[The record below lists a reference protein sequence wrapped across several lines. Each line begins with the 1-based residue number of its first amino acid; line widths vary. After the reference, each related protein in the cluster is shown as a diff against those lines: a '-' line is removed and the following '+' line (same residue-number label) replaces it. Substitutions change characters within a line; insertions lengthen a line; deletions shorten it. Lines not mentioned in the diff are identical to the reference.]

1 MDNAGL
7 PGVATARDH
16 AARLSGALAIGGG
29 YPLLLALTFLM
40 EVRWSI
46 ALAMPAS
53 DEGVLGWLDRVNYL
67 PIVEW
72 LCILDIAHRAAWSRV
87 SAGRLERMAGLALA
101 IHASLFVAP
110 ASHYLTLLLG
120 VAMAL
125 KFGFARNL
133 RSLSACLLLVSFQN
147 QLGKEFFGFS
157 LNNLSAVLDAQGAHY
172 LLLFAGH
179 INDVT
184 GTVVRL
190 RNSPH
195 AIEILWGCAT
205 TFALFEVLAAYGVF
219 SIWLRSNPRWRVL
232 FYAGLLVVAVVLV
245 NWFRL
250 SAMTLSKPSYDY
262 WHSGP
267 GASIISFVY
276 ALLAFLLAKM
286 GARAGAAGV
295 ETAKATSSSSWVG

>member
-1 MDNAGL
+1 MDVL
-7 PGVATARDH
+7 RFPGAAISRSR
-16 AARLSGALAIGGG
+16 AARLLGALAIGGG

-53 DEGVLGWLDRVNYL
+53 DEGVLGWLDHVNYL
-67 PIVEW
+67 PIAEW
-72 LCILDIAHRAAWSRV
+72 LCILDIAHRADWSRV

-101 IHASLFVAP
+101 IYAGLFVAP

-133 RSLSACLLLVSFQN
+133 RPLSACLLLVSNQN
-147 QLGKEFFGFS
+147 QIGKELFGFS
-157 LNNLSAVLDAQGAHY
+157 VNNLSAVLDAQGAHY

-179 INDVT
+179 MNDVT

-219 SIWLRSNPRWRVL
+219 SIWLRSDLGWRVL
-232 FYAGLLVVAVVLV
+232 FFAGALVVAVVQV

-250 SAMTLSKPSYDY
+250 SAMAISKPSYDY
-262 WHSGP
+262 WHYGP
-267 GASIISFVY
+267 GASIVSFVY
-276 ALLAFLLAKM
+276 LLLAFSLAKM
-286 GARAGAAGV
+286 GARASAV
-295 ETAKATSSSSWVG
+295 ETAKATSSPTWAG